1 MNIGLYCCMTVNN
14 RMIVLIPIALC
25 ILLKMS
31 QFKDSLIYYFTHIK
45 FQSERKNVFAIKYN
59 S

>member
-1 MNIGLYCCMTVNN
+1 MNIGHYCCMTANK
-14 RMIVLIPIALC
+14 RMIVVIPIALC

-31 QFKDSLIYYFTHIK
+31 QFKESFIYYFIHIK